1 MCAACAGAAGSWR
14 LRHTFADRPWLRLC
28 SCEDR
33 SSIRRPF
40 LCPHISGA
48 VRRWC
53 RRVPDSRRWE
63 VHVSCGR
70 CGTTRQNG
78 DAPVTVAAQDIRS
91 YTSACIK
98 TMDETA
104 LKKGRSP
111 VRERELTKE
120 LTGDCTDRPPVTS
133 HVTCPKLRSAP
144 RGQPRACCHGGR
156 ASARARTSDKVTSSV
171 VFGLRV
177 LRLPGGAHTSPRSA

>member
-1 MCAACAGAAGSWR
+1 MCAAYAGATWSWR

-78 DAPVTVAAQDIRS
+78 DAPVTVAAQDICKYIVRS

-111 VRERELTKE
+111 VREREMTKLE
-120 LTGDCTDRPPVTS
+120 GAHGRLHGPSACHVPRHVSEVT
-133 HVTCPKLRSAP
+133 L
-144 RGQPRACCHGGR
+144 G
-156 ASARARTSDKVTSSV
+156 SARPASNLLPRRPRQCTRTNV
-171 VFGLRV
+171 G
-177 LRLPGGAHTSPRSA
+177 

>member
-1 MCAACAGAAGSWR
+1 VCAAYAGAAWSWR

-33 SSIRRPF
+33 SSNRRPF

-70 CGTTRQNG
+70 CGTTRQIT
-78 DAPVTVAAQDIRS
+78 VTPRS
-91 YTSACIK
+91 QWLRKTFASISFGVILRHVLKPWMKPRSRKVEALCGNARNDEGAHGRLHGPSACHVPRHVS
-98 TMDETA
+98 E
-104 LKKGRSP
+104 
-111 VRERELTKE
+111 
-120 LTGDCTDRPPVTS
+120 VT
-133 HVTCPKLRSAP
+133 L
-144 RGQPRACCHGGR
+144 G
-156 ASARARTSDKVTSSV
+156 SARPASSLLPRRPRQCTRTNV
-171 VFGLRV
+171 G
-177 LRLPGGAHTSPRSA
+177 